1 MSGLRELLDRARRR
15 GARDESGLTLIELI
29 VAAGM
34 SVVIVGAAG
43 SMLISAV
50 RSQPRLSERAQNI
63 SKARWVQ
70 ERMTREIRNGV
81 RVYYAEGSRVEF
93 LASVRRTACGEGAE
107 EEADKPAIQCRIAYT
122 CVNGTCSRR
131 ETDLGV
137 ESGPET
143 TIVSGLSDDDVFSF
157 EPPVDPGA
165 PEATEHVE
173 YVGVTLNIP
182 NPEGQGDL
190 TVSDGATLRTR
201 SFAD

>member
-1 MSGLRELLDRARRR
+1 MSGLRGRLTRARRR
-15 GARDESGLTLIELI
+15 AGREDGLTLIELI

-93 LASVRRTACGEGAE
+93 LASVRRTACGEGVQ
-107 EEADKPAIQCRIAYT
+107 EEADEPAIQCRIAYT
-122 CVNGTCSRR
+122 CLNGTCSRR
-131 ETDLGV
+131 ETELGV

-143 TIVSGLSDDDVFSF
+143 AIVSGLSDDEVFSF
-157 EPPVDPGA
+157 EPPPSS
-165 PEATEHVE
+165 PEATEDVN
-173 YVGVTLNIP
+173 YIGVTLNIP
-182 NPEGQGDL
+182 NPEGPGDL

-201 SFAD
+201 GFAN